1 MLRIADSLIMSACAI
16 VCTLA
21 LGTAHAQTGSAIAS
35 EMSGAEIAGPG
46 ATSAV
51 VPHGAGIPAG
61 GLLLIPES
69 TNDRVMAFDPVT
81 GDLVNADY
89 IPADSTNLSTPIHA
103 ILKGDGSGFLVSD
116 QINDVVQEYDLTG
129 TYVGVFAPTGG
140 VDNSILDNVRGMEMR
155 PNGNLLVT
163 VGGGTN
169 ADAVAEFDASG
180 NYLGNFIANGAAGL
194 VSPFDAL
201 LRSND
206 YLVGGITS
214 DQIHSYDLSGAANPD
229 LVAINT
235 FPEQIALAANGNIL
249 VANFSGTEEGVVEY
263 TPTGTLVGIY
273 DPATLGGYRGVYEL
287 GNGNLLTTNGS
298 GVHEIDRSGNLVET
312 KISGVSSR
320 FIEYV
325 APQND
330 CTNLADV
337 PWLSTDPISGTTAAG
352 LGTDVDVTFDSTGLA
367 GGVYNANLC
376 ITSNDPDAGPGNGT
390 DLVVVPVE
398 LTVEEPPEPPNID
411 VSPLSLSSSQ
421 ETNTTT
427 NQPLIVANTGG
438 GTLDWT
444 IDEEAVILPSA
455 PGAAPRSAAAADTG
469 SRDGSAGGPAPIVYN
484 SPADFSEGFDDITLL
499 PGQGWFFQNN
509 SEPLGVTDWFQ
520 GNDGVFPSQAGA
532 TTAYIAANFNNSGS
546 PGTISNWMLTPEM
559 SMSDGDTLSFWTRT
573 VTGSTF
579 PDRLQ
584 VRLST
589 AGSSTNVGVGA
600 NDVGDFTTLLLDIN
614 PSLLQGGYPDDWAQY
629 TITLSGL
636 PGGMADGRVAWRY
649 FVTDA
654 GPTGANSNYI
664 GIDTVEYVAG
674 MAEPC
679 TALADIPW
687 LSVSPAN
694 GSNGG
699 GTNTNVTATFDS
711 TGLADGVYTGNLCI
725 TSNDPDAGPGNGTDL
740 VIVPVT
746 LTVRPPTAVVV
757 TNLAAESAD
766 LPAGGT
772 AAAVSAFLAALL
784 TVVVVSYRQRR
795 QRR

>member
-1 MLRIADSLIMSACAI
+1 
-16 VCTLA
+16 
-21 LGTAHAQTGSAIAS
+21 
-35 EMSGAEIAGPG
+35 
-46 ATSAV
+46 
-51 VPHGAGIPAG
+51 
-61 GLLLIPES
+61 
-69 TNDRVMAFDPVT
+69 
-81 GDLVNADY
+81 
-89 IPADSTNLSTPIHA
+89 
-103 ILKGDGSGFLVSD
+103 
-116 QINDVVQEYDLTG
+116 
-129 TYVGVFAPTGG
+129 
-140 VDNSILDNVRGMEMR
+140 
-155 PNGNLLVT
+155 
-163 VGGGTN
+163 
-169 ADAVAEFDASG
+169 
-180 NYLGNFIANGAAGL
+180 
-194 VSPFDAL
+194 
-201 LRSND
+201 
-206 YLVGGITS
+206 
-214 DQIHSYDLSGAANPD
+214 
-229 LVAINT
+229 
-235 FPEQIALAANGNIL
+235 
-249 VANFSGTEEGVVEY
+249 
-263 TPTGTLVGIY
+263 
-273 DPATLGGYRGVYEL
+273 
-287 GNGNLLTTNGS
+287 
-298 GVHEIDRSGNLVET
+298 
-312 KISGVSSR
+312 
-320 FIEYV
+320 
-325 APQND
+325 
-330 CTNLADV
+330 
-337 PWLSTDPISGTTAAG
+337 
-352 LGTDVDVTFDSTGLA
+352 
-367 GGVYNANLC
+367 
-376 ITSNDPDAGPGNGT
+376 
-390 DLVVVPVE
+390 
-398 LTVEEPPEPPNID
+398 
-411 VSPLSLSSSQ
+411 
-421 ETNTTT
+421 
-427 NQPLIVANTGG
+427 
-438 GTLDWT
+438 
-444 IDEEAVILPSA
+444 
-455 PGAAPRSAAAADTG
+455 
-469 SRDGSAGGPAPIVYN
+469 
-484 SPADFSEGFDDITLL
+484 
-499 PGQGWFFQNN
+499 
-509 SEPLGVTDWFQ
+509 
-520 GNDGVFPSQAGA
+520 QAGA

-687 LSVSPAN
+687 LSVSPSN

>member
-1 MLRIADSLIMSACAI
+1 
-16 VCTLA
+16 
-21 LGTAHAQTGSAIAS
+21 
-35 EMSGAEIAGPG
+35 
-46 ATSAV
+46 
-51 VPHGAGIPAG
+51 
-61 GLLLIPES
+61 
-69 TNDRVMAFDPVT
+69 
-81 GDLVNADY
+81 
-89 IPADSTNLSTPIHA
+89 
-103 ILKGDGSGFLVSD
+103 
-116 QINDVVQEYDLTG
+116 
-129 TYVGVFAPTGG
+129 
-140 VDNSILDNVRGMEMR
+140 
-155 PNGNLLVT
+155 
-163 VGGGTN
+163 
-169 ADAVAEFDASG
+169 
-180 NYLGNFIANGAAGL
+180 
-194 VSPFDAL
+194 
-201 LRSND
+201 
-206 YLVGGITS
+206 
-214 DQIHSYDLSGAANPD
+214 
-229 LVAINT
+229 
-235 FPEQIALAANGNIL
+235 
-249 VANFSGTEEGVVEY
+249 
-263 TPTGTLVGIY
+263 
-273 DPATLGGYRGVYEL
+273 
-287 GNGNLLTTNGS
+287 
-298 GVHEIDRSGNLVET
+298 
-312 KISGVSSR
+312 
-320 FIEYV
+320 
-325 APQND
+325 
-330 CTNLADV
+330 
-337 PWLSTDPISGTTAAG
+337 
-352 LGTDVDVTFDSTGLA
+352 
-367 GGVYNANLC
+367 
-376 ITSNDPDAGPGNGT
+376 
-390 DLVVVPVE
+390 
-398 LTVEEPPEPPNID
+398 
-411 VSPLSLSSSQ
+411 
-421 ETNTTT
+421 
-427 NQPLIVANTGG
+427 
-438 GTLDWT
+438 
-444 IDEEAVILPSA
+444 
-455 PGAAPRSAAAADTG
+455 
-469 SRDGSAGGPAPIVYN
+469 
-484 SPADFSEGFDDITLL
+484 
-499 PGQGWFFQNN
+499 GQGWFFQNN